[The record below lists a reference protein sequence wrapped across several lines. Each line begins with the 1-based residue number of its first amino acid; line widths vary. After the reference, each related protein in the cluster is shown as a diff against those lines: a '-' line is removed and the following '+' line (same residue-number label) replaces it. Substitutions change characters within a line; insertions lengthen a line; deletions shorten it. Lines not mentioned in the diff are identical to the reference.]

1 MQIFGKTRTG
11 YAIILDVDSSDAI
24 YTVKQKIQA
33 NQEPAERR
41 LGRHKPRAWNH
52 AAPSSISR
60 KSTRCRN
67 EAQAAHKAASHV
79 QELAGTDQETRSI
92 GDLQHL
98 LFAKRVP
105 SLVLL
110 DQASNLITSP
120 LIVQVFPNKIFEG
133 KTTLGDMIV
142 QAITPGR
149 EKQAVKW
156 IKLDKLIC
164 LVTILTNYVP
174 NSIS

>member
-1 MQIFGKTRTG
+1 MQIFGKTLTG

-24 YTVKQKIQA
+24 STVKRKIQA
-33 NQEPAERR
+33 NQEPPERR

-52 AAPSSISR
+52 AAPSSTSR

-98 LFAKRVP
+98 LFAKRIFSFLGVP

-149 EKQAVKW
+149 EKQAVK
-156 IKLDKLIC
+156 
-164 LVTILTNYVP
+164 
-174 NSIS
+174 